1 MATYTPDTAIMI
13 RRNPR
18 NIKGKSKRKRETIP
32 IIEADENR
40 TLAVIDKA
48 VLKDLY
54 DSIVAPQMKSLAAT
68 ELVLAKGAYVVIKM
82 IFKKVGAKRVPVNA
96 QLVRDEN
103 EILQAMIEY
112 VGLVEP
118 EQTEDGYQFYV
129 VKKEQPNIIALKDL
143 LDRTMGKPVQ
153 PIDAKVN
160 VTTWKDVLEEWKR
173 NKNN

>member
-1 MATYTPDTAIMI
+1 MATYTPDTAIVV
-13 RRNPR
+13 NKVPR
-18 NIKGKSKRKRETIP
+18 NVKGKSKRKRETIP
-32 IIEADENR
+32 IIDGSENK

-54 DSIVAPQMKSLAAT
+54 DSIVTPQMKSLAAT

-82 IFKKVGAKRVPVNA
+82 IFRKQGNKRIPVNA
-96 QLVRDEN
+96 QLVKDED

-118 EQTEDGYQFYV
+118 EITDEGYQFYV
-129 VKKEQPNIIALKDL
+129 VKKEQPNIVALKDL